1 MRRQVKAQDLSPV
14 HQKTEFERVKNS
26 QTQGLVAEPMDTLM
40 LQTALLRKDQKHK
53 WLVNKGFKNYDHG
66 VEKVVT

>member
-1 MRRQVKAQDLSPV
+1 
-14 HQKTEFERVKNS
+14 
-26 QTQGLVAEPMDTLM
+26 MDTLM

>member
-14 HQKTEFERVKNS
+14 HQKTEVERVKNS
-26 QTQGLVAEPMDTLM
+26 QTQGLLAEPMDTSM

-53 WLVNKGFKNYDHG
+53 WLVNKGFKNYDHR